1 MIDREATIA
10 GGRWDRRQLRVAI
23 WVGLLA
29 YTIYISVAAW
39 AGEFDD
45 NAGHVGRWAA
55 QAVTSGKTVAP
66 KDLGV
71 DVGEDL
77 VGDWGK
83 VRSGNLAAR
92 LFASKEERL
101 IFQRPT
107 IGDPRDEISCLALNI
122 YFEAR
127 NEPNEGKLAVSHVVM
142 NRVMSHHFPSTVCKV
157 IQQGGEIRRYRCQ
170 FSWWC
175 DGFSDTPRNMRE
187 WQRSNELALAV
198 YWGQTE
204 DPTDGALWYHADYV
218 SPAWRKD
225 FIEGPKIGRHIFYQ
239 HRPDRHYVV
248 ATRFSVD

>member
-1 MIDREATIA
+1 MMDREATIA
-10 GGRWDRRQLRVAI
+10 GGRWDRRHVRVAI

-29 YTIYISVAAW
+29 YTIYLSGAAW

-45 NAGHVGRWAA
+45 NAGYVGRWAA
-55 QAVTSGKTVAP
+55 QAVTSGKTAAP
-66 KDLGV
+66 ADLGA
-71 DVGEDL
+71 DL
-77 VGDWGK
+77 GANLDEEWRK

-107 IGDPRDEISCLALNI
+107 IGNPRDEISCLALNI

-142 NRVMSHHFPSTVCKV
+142 NRVMSSRFPGTVCKV

-175 DGFSDTPRNMRE
+175 D
-187 WQRSNELALAV
+187 
-198 YWGQTE
+198 
-204 DPTDGALWYHADYV
+204 
-218 SPAWRKD
+218 
-225 FIEGPKIGRHIFYQ
+225 IGEFGRGMAKGSE
-239 HRPDRHYVV
+239 R
-248 ATRFSVD
+248 